1 MATYKL
7 TNQNRLISP
16 ICVDSRGVNKQIKK
30 RQSSGPTMATIRKWH
45 EEFIQ
50 SGAQFRMSFQQF
62 RKHKRSEWRAERNR
76 TTKSSRRPIK
86 AQTLD
91 NIIHKET
98 IFISGK
104 YQGQNIETILKY
116 DPKYC
121 IWCLENSPRS
131 IVSQQIIAY
140 HNR

>member
-1 MATYKL
+1 MATSYILPKQSEL
-7 TNQNRLISP
+7 NNPIS
-16 ICVDSRGVNKQIKK
+16 IDSKRINKKIKQ
-30 RQSSGPTMATIRKWH
+30 RQSSGPTLATINKWH
-45 EEFIQ
+45 QEFTQ

-62 RKHKRSEWRAERNR
+62 RKHKLTEWRNQRNQKN
-76 TTKSSRRPIK
+76 KSKISIK
-86 AQTLD
+86 AQSKD
-91 NIIHKET
+91 KIIGNET

-104 YQGQNIETILKY
+104 YQGQKIETILKY

-121 IWCLENSPRS
+121 VWCLENSPRS